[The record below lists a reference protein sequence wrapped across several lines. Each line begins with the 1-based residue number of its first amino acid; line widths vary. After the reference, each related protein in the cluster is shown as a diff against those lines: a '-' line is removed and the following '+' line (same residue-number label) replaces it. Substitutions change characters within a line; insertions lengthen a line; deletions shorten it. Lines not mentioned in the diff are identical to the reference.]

1 MLSSDDAL
9 PGITEDEIAEFLANT
24 PDFFERHAA
33 LLAAVEL
40 RSPHGMRAV
49 SLQERQMEMLRERI
63 KGLEHRMIEMI
74 RNGQENQ
81 GLADRLHRWTCRVM
95 LTSDRLAV
103 PERVISGLQDEF
115 LIPRV
120 ALRVWD
126 VDADCA
132 RLPCAQAVSAE
143 VRDFARTLKQ
153 PYCGPN
159 SRHEAAAWF
168 VDAHQ
173 ITSIALLPLRRQGE
187 SFGLLALGS
196 PDPTRFSADM
206 GVDLLERVTDIASA
220 GLARL
225 LP

>member
-1 MLSSDDAL
+1 MVSSDEAI

-33 LLAAVEL
+33 LLAAIEL

-49 SLQERQMEMLRERI
+49 SLQERQVEMLRERI

-81 GLADRLHRWTCRVM
+81 GLADRLHRWTCSVM

-103 PERVISGLQDEF
+103 PERVISGLQHEF
-115 LIPRV
+115 LIPQV
-120 ALRVWD
+120 ALRVWGVD
-126 VDADCA
+126 VDCLN
-132 RLPCAQAVSAE
+132 LPCAHAVSGE
-143 VRDFARTLKQ
+143 VRDFAQAMSQ
-153 PYCGPN
+153 PYCGAN
-159 SRHEAAAWF
+159 SRHEAASWLN
-168 VDAHQ
+168 DAHL
-173 ITSIALLPLRRQGE
+173 ITSIALLPLRYQGLT
-187 SFGLLALGS
+187 FGLLVLGS

-206 GVDLLERVTDIASA
+206 GTDLLVRVTDLASA

>member
-1 MLSSDDAL
+1 MVNSDEAI
-9 PGITEDEIAEFLANT
+9 PGITEDEIADFLANT

-81 GLADRLHRWTCRVM
+81 TLTDRLHRWTCSVM

-103 PERVISGLQDEF
+103 PERVISGLQHEF
-115 LIPRV
+115 MIPQV
-120 ALRVWD
+120 ALRVWGVD
-126 VDADCA
+126 VDCLN
-132 RLPCAQAVSAE
+132 LPCARAVSGE
-143 VRDFARTLKQ
+143 VRDFAQGLNQ
-153 PYCGPN
+153 PYCGAN
-159 SRHEAAAWF
+159 SRHEAAAWLS
-168 VDAHQ
+168 DAHM
-173 ITSIALLPLRRQGE
+173 ITSIALLPLRHHGVT
-187 SFGLLALGS
+187 FGLLVLGS

-206 GVDLLERVTDIASA
+206 GTDLLVRVTDLASA